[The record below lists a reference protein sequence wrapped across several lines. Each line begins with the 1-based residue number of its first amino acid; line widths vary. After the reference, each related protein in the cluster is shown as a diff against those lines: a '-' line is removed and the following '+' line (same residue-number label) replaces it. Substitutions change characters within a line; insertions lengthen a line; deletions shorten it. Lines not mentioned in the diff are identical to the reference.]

1 MAARHAGIDAVTI
14 RNTALFW
21 LATALV
27 FVLLL
32 YEFSEILL
40 PFVAGM
46 ALAYLLDPVA
56 DRLTGLGLS
65 RTWAA
70 ALILGVFVVV
80 LVMLLIII
88 VPVLATQAESFI
100 INLPRYLDGLQKWLT
115 QQAGTKLFRVLHI
128 SSTDIRGSLGSFVSD
143 GTSMLTTLLAKVWS
157 GSRVIVSI
165 VSLAVVTPVVAFY
178 MLIDWDRM
186 IETVD
191 GWLPRQSQPTIRA
204 LAAEMNLGVARFVRG
219 QVSVSA
225 LVGLFYAVAL
235 SLAGLDFGLLIGL
248 FAGLI
253 SFVPYLGS
261 FGGGAL
267 AIGVALFQ
275 FPPDWTSVVVV
286 AVIFLFG
293 QFVEGNVLQPKLIGS
308 KVGLHPVWLMFA
320 LFAFGALF
328 GFLGLLIAVPS
339 ASALAVLI
347 RFVLGKYLDSPI
359 YWGQQR
365 IRSVETEARGEHD
378 EVA

>member
-1 MAARHAGIDAVTI
+1 MTI

-248 FAGLI
+248 CAGLI